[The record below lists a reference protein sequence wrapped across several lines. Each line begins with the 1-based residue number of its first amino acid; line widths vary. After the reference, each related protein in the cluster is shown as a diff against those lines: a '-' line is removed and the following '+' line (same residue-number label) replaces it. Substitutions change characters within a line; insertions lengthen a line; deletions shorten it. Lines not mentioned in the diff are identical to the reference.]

1 MTSMNTLCLVIGQ
14 AAFSSFG
21 GLVAV
26 LSELQLRL
34 CDEEKLFS
42 SEDFLQKYGLSLAS
56 PGPNSMFL
64 ALLGYSLGGWPGAL
78 LAGMAWAVPTLLWLL
93 VLGRLGSSQLG
104 WIQPLRKGLAPVVF
118 SLLLASGY
126 RTARVFGERPLQ
138 LLLCFVALA
147 YLLWRPKTNP
157 MWILLACGL
166 AGFLLGL

>member
-78 LAGMAWAVPTLLWLL
+78 LAGLAWAVPTLLWLL

-118 SLLLASGY
+118 ALLLASGY
-126 RTARVFGERPLQ
+126 RTARVFGERPSQ
-138 LLLCFVALA
+138 LLLCFLALA